1 MSLSIDVNSIFSYS
15 SLVVN
20 LMMPLVALSAGFGLG
35 FGLVNKI
42 SGMFNHAL

>member
-1 MSLSIDVNSIFSYS
+1 MSLSVDVNGIFTYS

-20 LMMPLVALSAGFGLG
+20 LMMPLIALSAGFGLG

-42 SGMFNHAL
+42 SSMFNRAL